1 MTNITRVLVL
11 RGAGQHGSART
22 RDRAAGGM
30 AASPRG
36 DEELQ
41 HAEIGTFAS
50 GPLDLAAVSERE
62 GGLGTFIGC
71 SAGARGV

>member
-1 MTNITRVLVL
+1 
-11 RGAGQHGSART
+11 
-22 RDRAAGGM
+22 M